1 MQSQE
6 KERPLWV
13 YRVVL
18 LAATIIWGLGFVI
31 GKYAIAAVGA
41 TWFTGIRFLGGGL
54 VMLIPLFPHFK
65 RHINKKVLKAG
76 IIIGFFSFLGF
87 WTQFIGLGWTT
98 PAKNAFLSTCYCL
111 TVPFIWW
118 IIARQKPAK
127 RILKAA
133 PICAIGIGLVSLQGG
148 LSISPGDTMSI
159 VSAFAYGVE
168 IVAISIMMKDN
179 DVLTVTVIQQLTGG
193 VLALGVAM
201 VTQPVPA
208 VELFADPLLIGSL
221 AYVSVLSAAF
231 GAFAQNLAQSRV
243 PAAEASIML
252 SMESVFCAIF
262 SVIILG
268 EMFTAQMIVG
278 FCLILFAIILSQ
290 RQGA

>member
-1 MQSQE
+1 MQTQK

-13 YRVVL
+13 YRAVL

-31 GKYAIAAVGA
+31 GKYAIALIGA
-41 TWFTGIRFLGGGL
+41 TWFTGIRFLGGGIVLL
-54 VMLIPLFPHFK
+54 VLLFPHFK
-65 RHINKKVLKAG
+65 RHMNKKVLKAG
-76 IIIGFFSFLGF
+76 LVIGLFSFLGF
-87 WTQFIGLGWTT
+87 WTQFVGLGWTT

-118 IIARQKPAK
+118 LIARQRPAK

-133 PICAIGIGLVSLQGG
+133 PICAIGIGLVSLQSGF
-148 LSISPGDTMSI
+148 SISPGDAMSI

-179 DVLTVTVIQQLTGG
+179 DVLTVTIIQQLTGG
-193 VLALGVAM
+193 VMALATAM
-201 VTQPVPA
+201 LTEAVPA
-208 VELFADPLLIGSL
+208 PELFADPLLIGSL
-221 AYVSVLSAAF
+221 AYVCVLSAAF

-243 PAAEASIML
+243 PASEAGIML

-262 SVIILG
+262 SMIILG
-268 EMFTAQMIVG
+268 DLFTAQMIAG